1 MAYNT
6 STSIRI
12 SDETKQKL
20 ELLKRD
26 DETFDD
32 LLDRLARTEKDIEE
46 MGGFAE
52 DDVVEEV
59 SRTRDELN
67 ESLDERSDR
76 QA

>member
-1 MAYNT
+1 M

-32 LLDRLARTEKDIEE
+32 LLDRLARTEKDVEE
-46 MGGFAE
+46 LGGFAE
-52 DDVVEEV
+52 DDVVEEMR
-59 SRTRDELN
+59 RTRDELN

-76 QA
+76 QV